1 MTPQSRMTPL
11 WSARDLVEATGGAMV
26 SDLAV
31 TGVSIDTRTV
41 MPGDLFVAL
50 RGDNGDGHE
59 FVIDALA
66 KGAAGAMVHRDV
78 PSDVTTGVTSHA
90 TIAARLL
97 RVDDTL
103 AALTRLGAYARA
115 RFTGRLVAITGSV
128 GKTTTKEMLRRV
140 LAAFAPTHAAVAS
153 YNNHWGVPLTLA
165 RLPPGAR
172 FCVAEIGMNHAGE
185 IAPLARL
192 ARPHV
197 AVITTVEKA
206 HIGYLGSIAAIAAEK
221 ASIMHGLP
229 PDGVAVLPLDNA
241 LFSMLRDAAGQREA
255 AGGLRIVT
263 FGANPNA
270 DACLLAAAADADG
283 TDLRVRINGT
293 EARLRIDAPGRHMA
307 MNALAALAA
316 ATALGADV
324 RMAAD
329 ALAGFAP
336 VAGRGA
342 RRTIA
347 VAGGTALLLDE
358 SYNGN
363 GASMRAALEVLRL
376 QPARRR
382 LAVLGDMLELGD
394 EGPAEH
400 LALAPAVTEAADLL
414 FACGPL
420 MQGLCDAVPERLH
433 AMCAADSAALAP
445 IVARAARPGDA
456 ILVKGSLGSRMQ
468 RVVAAINAQA
478 RDQGCGQDHAQE
490 HAQGH
495 NPALGSGH

>member
-1 MTPQSRMTPL
+1 MTQL
-11 WSARDLVEATGGAMV
+11 WSARDLVEATAGVMTAEIAA
-26 SDLAV
+26 S
-31 TGVSIDTRTV
+31 GVSIDTRTLAS
-41 MPGDLFVAL
+41 GDLFVAL
-50 RGDNGDGHE
+50 RGETADGHD
-59 FVIDALA
+59 FVAEALA
-66 KGAAGAMVHRDV
+66 KGAAGAMVHRDLSGDASAEV
-78 PSDVTTGVTSHA
+78 PAG
-90 TIAARLL
+90 RLL

-165 RLPPGAR
+165 RLPPDAR
-172 FCVAEIGMNHAGE
+172 FCVAEIGMNHTGE

-241 LFSMLRDAAGQREA
+241 LFSMLRDAAGQRES

-270 DACLLAAAADADG
+270 DACLLAADTDADG

-400 LALAPAVTEAADLL
+400 LTLAPAVTEAADLL

-456 ILVKGSLGSRMQ
+456 ILVKGSLGSRMRLVVQ
-468 RVVAAINAQA
+468 ALDALGRAQVTRSVAAPGPGAT
-478 RDQGCGQDHAQE
+478 
-490 HAQGH
+490 
-495 NPALGSGH
+495 LGSGG